1 MKLTVIYDDRFIGVD
16 GYGLNF
22 YDNWPFEEEDIH
34 AVQWQ
39 ETRGWIEYRDTS
51 ENKELEHVADVQ
63 KYYDHF
69 LQQKNIIEEKRR
81 VEEEESRK
89 QQESWHL
96 AMQEL
101 QQELNEVKMNYDM
114 AVSLGEQTHQ
124 NLLKANQV
132 NLEIQRMHE
141 LLLEDQLNQ
150 GDSLVNNIVQPDM
163 MDDINKFGDT
173 IDMSLFDEVD
183 GIASTE
189 EKRPLDL
196 HNDEFDL
203 SLLEDEFNIDLMEEN
218 VDESTEN
225 SSLVDDNNYAF
236 SLEELLF
243 ALGSD
248 DELNSDTEESSYV
261 KITPEEEEIT
271 DTFIEQISEEDI
283 DQLLEE
289 MDKE

>member
-22 YDNWPFEEEDIH
+22 YEDWPFEEEDIH
-34 AVQWQ
+34 AIQWQ

-69 LQQKNIIEEKRR
+69 QQQKIIIEEKLRL
-81 VEEEESRK
+81 EEEEARK

-114 AVSLGEQTHQ
+114 AVSIGEQTHQ

-141 LLLEDQLNQ
+141 LLLEDQLGQ
-150 GDSLVNNIVQPDM
+150 GDAFVNDIVQPDT

-173 IDMSLFDEVD
+173 VDMSLFDEVD
-183 GIASTE
+183 GVASTE
-189 EKRPLDL
+189 EKRLLDI
-196 HNDEFDL
+196 HSDEFDL
-203 SLLEDEFNIDLMEEN
+203 SLLEDEFNIDLMEEG

-236 SLEELLF
+236 SLEELLH
-243 ALGSD
+243 ALGT
-248 DELNSDTEESSYV
+248 DEEFSSDTEESSYV
-261 KITPEEEEIT
+261 KIIPEEKEIT
-271 DTFIEQISEEDI
+271 DVFIEQISEEDI

-289 MDKE
+289 IDKE

>member
-69 LQQKNIIEEKRR
+69 QQQKIIIEEKLRL
-81 VEEEESRK
+81 EEEEARK

-114 AVSLGEQTHQ
+114 AVSIGEQTHQ

-141 LLLEDQLNQ
+141 LLLEDQLGR
-150 GDSLVNNIVQPDM
+150 GDAFVNDIVQPDT

-173 IDMSLFDEVD
+173 VDMSLFDEVD

-189 EKRPLDL
+189 EKRPLDV
-196 HNDEFDL
+196 HSDEFDL
-203 SLLEDEFNIDLMEEN
+203 SLLEDEFNIDLMEES
-218 VDESTEN
+218 VDESTES
-225 SSLVDDNNYAF
+225 SSLIDDNNYAF
-236 SLEELLF
+236 SLEELLE

-248 DELNSDTEESSYV
+248 DELDSDTEESSYD
-261 KITPEEEEIT
+261 KIIPEEKEIT